1 MMNEKELKKLVR
13 HLKKEYIEAL
23 QRGNS
28 KIQDNIV
35 NQLLNLELALKE
47 ESFKKNIK
55 EINLNDEIEFEYEDD
70 KVYRQEIIVKSFK
83 NKIREIS
90 NKYKDTTKTPASE
103 RQAETIM
110 AGLRDRIGMDITK
123 EQIDFIKNLNNNQAS
138 QLIKI
143 LSHIS
148 FYNQR
153 AMLSQALSSL
163 KYRED
168 FNEILEEV
176 KNNIHKREWFEL
188 NKELLAMS
196 YELQEPTDAQIRRIA
211 DVSRYLETHET
222 LLSEYGINVQDF
234 EYRQDDK
241 LYYTFNWNLLKD
253 VIKTKFNRES
263 AYNFIQ
269 TYDYITNYYEGN
281 KLDKD
286 QMNTLRRLY
295 IQLGDYE
302 CTRLNYLSTISK
314 SNFDAI
320 CKDLEYQIKFNKVAN
335 NEATKKFREKM
346 NLGRFSSEESR
357 IASGSAKLK
366 REQEETRDLV
376 RFVYTLYSAV
386 GQDIPEEMND
396 ILPYFIERG
405 SIQSANI
412 DEQHYKE
419 FRQMVFEQ
427 RDIIKELNP
436 KFDWAS
442 FITQQPNHILKLLGL
457 DILM

>member
-1 MMNEKELKKLVR
+1 
-13 HLKKEYIEAL
+13 
-23 QRGNS
+23 
-28 KIQDNIV
+28 
-35 NQLLNLELALKE
+35 
-47 ESFKKNIK
+47 
-55 EINLNDEIEFEYEDD
+55 
-70 KVYRQEIIVKSFK
+70 
-83 NKIREIS
+83 
-90 NKYKDTTKTPASE
+90 
-103 RQAETIM
+103 
-110 AGLRDRIGMDITK
+110 
-123 EQIDFIKNLNNNQAS
+123 
-138 QLIKI
+138 
-143 LSHIS
+143 
-148 FYNQR
+148 
-153 AMLSQALSSL
+153 MLSQALSSL

-302 CTRLNYLSTISK
+302 CTRLTYLSTISK

-320 CKDLEYQIKFNKVAN
+320 CKDLEYQIKFNKIAN

-357 IASGSAKLK
+357 TASGSTKLK
-366 REQEETRDLV
+366 REQEEARDLV

-396 ILPYFIERG
+396 MLPYFIERG